1 LVLTYLGVVVA
12 VLFMVGIVLPV
23 LVDQIQGLIN
33 FVSAVANAP
42 QGPTEYLKGIA
53 QQYGLGSVF
62 ERFSDQLGNVRSQ
75 LGQAASDFLLSTR
88 EIIVSAAGFVAALVS
103 VLTLTFFLILGSE
116 RYLGAL
122 VGLFAE
128 PHRPLVRGLLTQS
141 AAATSPSA

>member
-23 LVDQIQGLIN
+23 LVDQIQVLIN